1 MQRRTFLPQSTLMQ
15 KAMATVVLAVML
27 SGCTARPVKT
37 EERKGYYVN
46 RSFNAIGQND
56 RVRFL
61 VMHYTA
67 LDDSRSLKALTKNQV
82 SAHYLIPREPEAIDD
97 KPVIL
102 QLVDESKRAWHAGV
116 SSWNGRANL
125 NDTSIGIEIVNP
137 GFTDD
142 MLGDRTWYPYTEKQ
156 IAAVTLLAKDII
168 ERYQITPDNVLGH
181 SDIAPL
187 RKQDPGKLFP
197 WARLAAAGIGAW
209 PDEATVS
216 KYLAG
221 RSPSAPADVSTLQVL
236 LKQYGYDQ
244 IPQNGT
250 LDESTRK
257 TIGAFQMHFRPG
269 DIRGNADAQTEAIA
283 RALVEKYR
291 SSPLR
296 SQPQQKGKR

>member
-1 MQRRTFLPQSTLMQ
+1 MQQRTFVPQSTLMH
-15 KAMATVVLAVML
+15 KAMAMVVLAVML

-37 EERKGYYVN
+37 EARNGFYVN

-67 LDDSRSLKALTKNQV
+67 LDDSRSLQALTKNQV
-82 SAHYLIPREPEAIDD
+82 SAHYLIPREPETLDG
-97 KPVIL
+97 KPVVL
-102 QLVDESKRAWHAGV
+102 QLVDESRRAWHAGV
-116 SSWNGRANL
+116 SNWNGRVNL

-137 GFTDD
+137 GYTDN

-156 IAAVTLLAKDII
+156 IAAITLLAKDIV
-168 ERYQITPDNVLGH
+168 ERYQIAPDNVLGH

-209 PDEATVS
+209 PDQSTVG

-221 RSPSAPADVSTLQVL
+221 RSPDAPADVSILQAL

-244 IPQNGT
+244 IPQTGM
-250 LDESTRK
+250 LDESTRE
-257 TIGAFQMHFRPG
+257 TIAAFQMHFRPG
-269 DIRGNADAQTEAIA
+269 DIRGNADAETEAIA

-291 SSPLR
+291 SSPLQ
-296 SQPQQKGKR
+296 SQPTGKR